1 LLLFSNQVNQKYHTV
16 EAILS
21 YDGAGNTTEPTT
33 TKRVC
38 SNASPCVVANC
49 PFYLYFD
56 QNLGN
61 SSHIN
66 CRLMSDFEN
75 AIEQE
80 APEFT
85 EDSQEHFMNFAFPGD
100 DEPGAING
108 RKFEFPGVNSLFQSD
123 EIENYDCAKHDC
135 GDGKVCYCHYEVT
148 VPYDKTIQMVW
159 VNKGSG
165 AGWGH
170 PIHLHGHSFYV
181 VKMAYTQQ
189 NESTGLLIGSNDDV
203 LGENQDIKC
212 SNPNGR
218 RFCNTASW
226 RNSSWGKNNI
236 PGLNLKNP
244 PRKDTL
250 IIPTGG
256 YAVIRIRTD
265 NPGKWFMHCHVEEH
279 MLDGMAMIINEAP
292 EMKPSPPKG
301 FPICQNFYNDPS
313 RDLAYIRA
321 NGKIL

>member
-1 LLLFSNQVNQKYHTV
+1 
-16 EAILS
+16 
-21 YDGAGNTTEPTT
+21 
-33 TKRVC
+33 
-38 SNASPCVVANC
+38 
-49 PFYLYFD
+49 
-56 QNLGN
+56 
-61 SSHIN
+61 
-66 CRLMSDFEN
+66 MSDFEN